1 MPGSE
6 QLVGTQRTCSK
17 SHSNTVVSS
26 RSWAIVKR
34 EGLTTCLQNG
44 GFGAPYIHR
53 MVFTSVL
60 STFPLVFLVPTL
72 FLVPMMFDA
81 RLRLYVHAY
90 LPTIP
95 HSITVSTLNFCHT
108 MRIDWSLLH
117 RIRNI
122 LEKSIANKFLLRY
135 SGIHKSMIYLWFTTF
150 FKILFNSFI
159 PNDYFVVIRIHVIL
173 APSKVSAQ

>member
-1 MPGSE
+1 M
-6 QLVGTQRTCSK
+6 
-17 SHSNTVVSS
+17 VSS
-26 RSWAIVKR
+26 RSWAAVKR
-34 EGLTTCLQNG
+34 EGLTTCQQNG

-60 STFPLVFLVPTL
+60 STFPLVFLVPSL

-95 HSITVSTLNFCHT
+95 HSITVSTSNFCHT
-108 MRIDWSLLH
+108 MRIDWS
-117 RIRNI
+117 RPPAQDS
-122 LEKSIANKFLLRY
+122 EY
-135 SGIHKSMIYLWFTTF
+135 SCKNRLQTNFHYVIVAYINLWFIYDPQIFLT
-150 FKILFNSFI
+150 LSFLTI
-159 PNDYFVVIRIHVIL
+159 TINPHPCNKLHIL